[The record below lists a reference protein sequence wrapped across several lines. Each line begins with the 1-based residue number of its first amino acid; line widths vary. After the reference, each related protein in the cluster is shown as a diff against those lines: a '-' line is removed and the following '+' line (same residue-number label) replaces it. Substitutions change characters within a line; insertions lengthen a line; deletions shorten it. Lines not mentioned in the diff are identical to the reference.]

1 MAEPSMIVVREVT
14 QRVTL
19 GSETLTILEGINL
32 EVKPGETVALVGAS
46 GSGKSTLLGL
56 LAGLDL
62 ASEGEIEVA
71 GVALGQLDEEERA
84 QLRAEHIGF
93 IFQSFLLLPG
103 LSALVNVML
112 PAEIRGLP
120 DARVK
125 AELLLR
131 EVGLADRIHHHPAQL
146 SGGEQQRVAIA
157 RAFIGQPSL
166 LLADE
171 PTGNLDRHTGDKIAD
186 LLFRLN
192 RDHGTSL
199 VIVTHDEQLALRC
212 ARRLH
217 LDSGKLQVNETSHI
231 RTGVLA

>member
-1 MAEPSMIVVREVT
+1 M
-14 QRVTL
+14 
-19 GSETLTILEGINL
+19 
-32 EVKPGETVALVGAS
+32 
-46 GSGKSTLLGL
+46 
-56 LAGLDL
+56 
-62 ASEGEIEVA
+62 
-71 GVALGQLDEEERA
+71 
-84 QLRAEHIGF
+84 
-93 IFQSFLLLPG
+93 
-103 LSALVNVML
+103 
-112 PAEIRGLP
+112 
-120 DARVK
+120 
-125 AELLLR
+125 
-131 EVGLADRIHHHPAQL
+131 
-146 SGGEQQRVAIA
+146 AIA